1 MIYRGPLLD
10 MRIQL
15 IWTLLRGHLY
25 GGYST
30 QGYSTSGNFHSWIT
44 RFKSGNFHLAFD
56 ICYYLYFKVGFWLEK
71 FNYECFYLFH
81 SWKMPQNKFSWQC
94 KKLFLFLGKT
104 VYLQHLENWLHIKR
118 VQIISR
124 QFHHFFA
131 TSFQFTFSL
140 QFPFWNMIQP

>member
-1 MIYRGPLLD
+1 MVDIPLRD
-10 MRIQL
+10 IPPQE
-15 IWTLLRGHLY
+15 TSTPE
-25 GGYST
+25 YS
-30 QGYSTSGNFHSWIT
+30 T

-124 QFHHFFA
+124 QFHHFCA

-140 QFPFWNMIQP
+140 QFPFLKIIQQ